1 MKNRVFYGI
10 EPHINNYNAK
20 DFSRGDY
27 EGCMLFQ
34 TKKGTPVVV
43 SRSKSMDIW
52 QVQYGLSSVFFG
64 TKAEALAFCK
74 GKFFDADGQVV

>member
-20 DFSRGDY
+20 D
-27 EGCMLFQ
+27 
-34 TKKGTPVVV
+34 TPVVV

-74 GKFFDADGQVV
+74 GKFFDADGQAV

>member
-1 MKNRVFYGI
+1 MKHKFFYGGKPSI
-10 EPHINNYNAK
+10 KGFSPK

-43 SRSKSMDIW
+43 SRSKGMDIW
-52 QVQYGLSSVFFG
+52 QVQYRFSTVFFG
-64 TKAEALAFCK
+64 TKAEALAYCK
-74 GKFFDADGQVV
+74 GRFCDADGQAV